1 MKNKQEVIDNVK
13 RLELKISDLKI
24 EVKEILVS
32 ISKCE
37 DLDYFDMENI
47 KTYNRMLLDKLGEL
61 DKNVNIVNMMK
72 WTYEKLEN

>member
-24 EVKEILVS
+24 EVKEILGL

-37 DLDYFDMENI
+37 DLDYFEIENI

-61 DKNVNIVNMMK
+61 DKNVNIVNMVK